1 MNTKSEEEFNTALGR
16 RLTAIRGSHKM
27 SQEHLGAMLGVKY
40 QQIHKYETGENRMS
54 PERIQACAEIFK
66 VPVGYFYGEGES
78 GSNYK
83 RYDKTVML
91 VAAEIM
97 DLPEDI
103 RKGVYILSRQINK
116 TFSGDNKKEKQEQA
130 A

>member
-16 RLTAIRGSHKM
+16 RLTALRTSQKM

-54 PERIQACAEIFK
+54 PERIQACAQIFK
-66 VPVGYFYGEGES
+66 VPVGYFDGEGEN
-78 GSNYK
+78 GSHYK
-83 RYDKTVML
+83 RYDKTIML

-103 RKGVYILSRQINK
+103 RKGVYVLSRQINK